1 MTMTQPTLPPASVFE
16 RDVLIRFS
24 HCDPAGIVFFPQY
37 LVMFNNPVEDWITDG
52 LGISYANL
60 LGPRRVGLPTVNLQ
74 CDFKASSRMGDMVTY
89 GVSVQRLGNRSLEL
103 ALYCRC
109 GDELRVQVRQTMV
122 CTSLDT
128 HRAIVLPDDLRA
140 AMEKF
145 QQNPKEISS

>member
-1 MTMTQPTLPPASVFE
+1 MTPQASSPNLVFE

-37 LVMFNNPVEDWITDG
+37 LVLFNNHVEDWVTDG
-52 LGISYANL
+52 LGISYAHL
-60 LGPRRVGLPTVNLQ
+60 LGTRRVGLPTVNLQ
-74 CDFKASSRMGDMVTY
+74 CDFKAISRMGDVVTY
-89 GVSVQRLGNRSLEL
+89 GVSIQRLGTRSLEL

-109 GDELRVQVRQTMV
+109 GDELRVQVRQTLV

-128 HRAIVLPDDLRA
+128 HRAIVLPDDLRTA
-140 AMEKF
+140 LEKF

>member
-1 MTMTQPTLPPASVFE
+1 MGPAPARFE
-16 RDVLIRFS
+16 RVYPIRFS

-37 LVMFNNPVEDWITDG
+37 LVMFNNHVEDWVTDG
-52 LGISYANL
+52 LGISYAHL
-60 LGPRRVGLPTVNLQ
+60 LGTRRVGLPTVHLQ
-74 CDFKASSRMGDMVTY
+74 CDFTAISRMGDLVTY
-89 GVSVQRLGNRSLEL
+89 GVSIQRLGTRSLEL

-109 GDELRVQVRQTMV
+109 GDELRVQVRQTLV

-128 HRAIVLPDDLRA
+128 HRAIVLPDDLRT